1 LIAEN
6 LVVQLQNIR
15 GNEAEFGI
23 KESDSVMQY
32 VTLKAY
38 NFPFINLLWLGILIM
53 VAGLIMS
60 TIRRVQLN
68 RVPVHKI

>member
-1 LIAEN
+1 
-6 LVVQLQNIR
+6 VVQLQNIS
-15 GNEAEFGI
+15 GNEAEFGV

-38 NFPFINLLWLGILIM
+38 NFPFINLLWLGILVM
-53 VAGLIMS
+53 VLGLIMS
-60 TIRRVQLN
+60 TVRRVQLN